1 MSPVFPARR
10 AEEFDRLVESLS
22 TGRTDDARRAPQTDP
37 RTADLLELVA
47 ALQAVAPVTP
57 RAEFSASLRERL
69 MTAADNVLVP
79 DDVRRLTLPPRTRA
93 RDRRVAVLV
102 GAAALVGAS
111 SSLAV
116 AAQSA
121 LPGEMLYPLKRVLE
135 DAETSVQLSADA
147 RGVSLLGNATDR
159 LSEVTALLRTGD
171 LREGPVVATTLTDF
185 SEQSLEAS
193 DLILGD
199 YEETG
204 DTTSVEELRDFAA
217 SSLDTLAQLEA
228 LLPEEA
234 KDELQYAAEVLTEI
248 DAAAAQVCPTCSGG
262 ITQIPPVLLAS
273 AGRVTEPSL
282 VETVPAPLVGAEQP
296 TGQDRGGDD
305 DGSTG
310 DDGQDGGG
318 TPGDDVVSGD
328 PLPGGGTDGDEE
340 TGPIEE
346 IAEAVTGEDGQ
357 VTSGGGSN
365 GGEGDTTG
373 VDPLDDVIEDVEEG
387 VDDTVDDLLN

>member
-22 TGRTDDARRAPQTDP
+22 TGRPDDARPDP

-47 ALQAVAPVTP
+47 SLQAVAPVSP
-57 RAEFSASLRERL
+57 RPEFSASLREQL
-69 MTAADNVLVP
+69 MTAADSVLVP
-79 DDVRRLTLPPRTRA
+79 DDVRRLTLPPRARA
-93 RDRRVAVLV
+93 RDRRIAVLV

-111 SSLAV
+111 TSLAV

-135 DAETSVQLSADA
+135 DAGTGAQFSDDA
-147 RGVSLLGNATDR
+147 RGVSLLGNAADR
-159 LSEVTALLRTGD
+159 LSEVTELLRTGD

-185 SEQSLEAS
+185 SDQSLQAS

-199 YEETG
+199 YAETG
-204 DTTSVEELRDFAA
+204 DTSSVEELREFAA
-217 SSLDTLAQLEA
+217 TSLETLAQLEA

-273 AGRVTEPSL
+273 AGRVAEPSL
-282 VETVPAPLVGAEQP
+282 VETVPAPVVDAEQP
-296 TGQDRGGDD
+296 RGGDQG
-305 DGSTG
+305 DGTG
-310 DDGQDGGG
+310 KGDATPDGDG
-318 TPGDDVVSGD
+318 TTSEDDVVTGD
-328 PLPGGGTDGDEE
+328 PLPGGGTDGDTE

-346 IAEAVTGEDGQ
+346 IADAVTGGTGGTN
-357 VTSGGGSN
+357 TSNGGGS
-365 GGEGDTTG
+365 GDGSDDTTTG
-373 VDPLDDVIEDVEEG
+373 VDPLDDVLEDVEEG